1 MKLNFNK
8 RDTTMAV
15 YAFLVL
21 AAAILFYGLLN
32 NFPVVGRAF
41 STVLGLISPFIYAFG
56 IAYILNPI
64 LKFIER
70 AILSPLL
77 GKHVSG
83 KCIRAVAVLL
93 TFLFAAGVIAV
104 FVMIVIPQLISSI
117 TGLVYRLSRYLNS
130 PDTWLPRLLALF
142 PDLDLDATIS
152 NALRQYADT
161 ILNST
166 VSMMKQLLPWL
177 VSASTSFASGL
188 LSTVVG
194 IIISVYMLLDK
205 ERFCAGCKKVWYA
218 ILPQQRADWLL
229 DLTAEANRVFGGF
242 ISGKILDSLIIGIL
256 CFLGM
261 TLFKMPNAML
271 ISVIVGVTNVIP
283 YFGPF
288 IGAIPS
294 FFIILIDAPIKA
306 LWFLVFILILQQFDG
321 NILGPKILGDSTGL
335 SAFWVIFAIMLF
347 GGLYGFIGM
356 FLGVPVFS
364 VVYMLIWR
372 FVDARLAARGM
383 PLELVSYSAP
393 DSPIPQGSKKQK
405 PARRG
410 APGMLRGA
418 HVSRIGPPRRKKTHE
433 PEDASGGR
441 ENDST
446 DA

>member
-205 ERFCAGCKKVWYA
+205 ERFCAAAK
-218 ILPQQRADWLL
+218 R
-229 DLTAEANRVFGGF
+229 FG
-242 ISGKILDSLIIGIL
+242 
-256 CFLGM
+256 
-261 TLFKMPNAML
+261 T
-271 ISVIVGVTNVIP
+271 
-283 YFGPF
+283 
-288 IGAIPS
+288 PS
-294 FFIILIDAPIKA
+294 FR
-306 LWFLVFILILQQFDG
+306 
-321 NILGPKILGDSTGL
+321 S
-335 SAFWVIFAIMLF
+335 
-347 GGLYGFIGM
+347 
-356 FLGVPVFS
+356 
-364 VVYMLIWR
+364 
-372 FVDARLAARGM
+372 
-383 PLELVSYSAP
+383 SAP
-393 DSPIPQGSKKQK
+393 TGC
-405 PARRG
+405 
-410 APGMLRGA
+410 
-418 HVSRIGPPRRKKTHE
+418 
-433 PEDASGGR
+433 
-441 ENDST
+441 ST
-446 DA
+446 